1 MLMRAPLV
9 ETKQDSSIGIEDL
22 PKVIMRRKDSRL
34 TEQRLVPLEA
44 ARHVAYTYD
53 RPRALHRVPL
63 CLWQA
68 RRRAPKWPRLAKL
81 VFRFRGDARCVAKE
95 FHAAV
100 ALGFSRT
107 LRPNLAPKHR
117 GKRIAVFP
125 AGFHD
130 FSSEAFS
137 DFDRFGNA
145 AAFGHQS
152 RNIRAGTQIAA
163 ILQIL
168 DANPNGH
175 FLDFRDVLLPL
186 HGRFLRKA
194 L

>member
-1 MLMRAPLV
+1 VTSGEQREHCRSSSFEEVAYVNSSSAENRAQRALRHVSGMVRKRDLSSRLGMAPDFVAAGTGTVEL
-9 ETKQDSSIGIEDL
+9 ETKRSETTGNFPVGKSC
-22 PKVIMRRKDSRL
+22 
-34 TEQRLVPLEA
+34 EA
-44 ARHVAYTYD
+44 SHFLRD
-53 RPRALHRVPL
+53 RNRNA
-63 CLWQA
+63 
-68 RRRAPKWPRLAKL
+68 
-81 VFRFRGDARCVAKE
+81 E
-95 FHAAV
+95 FA
-100 ALGFSRT
+100 
-107 LRPNLAPKHR
+107 LRPNFAPEHR
-117 GKRIAVFP
+117 GERIAVFP

-130 FSSEAFS
+130 FSGETLS

-163 ILQIL
+163 ILQIR

-186 HGRFLRKA
+186 HGRSLRRA

>member
-1 MLMRAPLV
+1 MVR
-9 ETKQDSSIGIEDL
+9 KRDL
-22 PKVIMRRKDSRL
+22 SSRL
-34 TEQRLVPLEA
+34 RMAPDFVAAGTGTVELEA
-44 ARHVAYTYD
+44 KHSETAGNFPVGKSCEASHLRD
-53 RPRALHRVPL
+53 RNRNP
-63 CLWQA
+63 
-68 RRRAPKWPRLAKL
+68 
-81 VFRFRGDARCVAKE
+81 E
-95 FHAAV
+95 FA
-100 ALGFSRT
+100 
-107 LRPNLAPKHR
+107 LRPNLDPEHS
-117 GKRIAVFP
+117 GEPIAVFP

-130 FSSEAFS
+130 FSGEALS

-186 HGRFLRKA
+186 RGRFLRRA

>member
-1 MLMRAPLV
+1 MPAFLGL
-9 ETKQDSSIGIEDL
+9 SSARSSAGRCGGLASAEDRSH
-22 PKVIMRRKDSRL
+22 KSTRCSRL
-34 TEQRLVPLEA
+34 PGGWSTLNLTAEGAPPFRVCFLKGWAIPQ
-44 ARHVAYTYD
+44 
-53 RPRALHRVPL
+53 HR
-63 CLWQA
+63 
-68 RRRAPKWPRLAKL
+68 
-81 VFRFRGDARCVAKE
+81 E
-95 FHAAV
+95 E
-100 ALGFSRT
+100 
-107 LRPNLAPKHR
+107 
-117 GKRIAVFP
+117 RIAEFP

-130 FSSEAFS
+130 FSGEALR
-137 DFDRFGNA
+137 DFDRFGDA

-186 HGRFLRKA
+186 HGRFLCKA